1 MKFFIILFISFIV
14 NILCDSNNYK
24 IYNKSQLRNLLE
36 EKKNELI
43 QMLIDGVFNNIY
55 SNVISY
61 ASTNI
66 NEFKFSM
73 FCCSDNMHIRCI
85 PMYPI
90 PEYYNINITSI
101 IPSILIKIKN
111 VFPDIDIT
119 TEPFNN
125 IDNNNNNNYNRLACD
140 EDIRNIYTLFW

>member
-1 MKFFIILFISFIV
+1 MKFVIILFISFIV

-24 IYNKSQLRNLLE
+24 IYNKYQLRNLVEE
-36 EKKNELI
+36 EKNKYTKI
-43 QMLIDGVFNNIY
+43 LIDSAFNDIY
-55 SNVISY
+55 TNVISC

-66 NEFKFSM
+66 NKFKFSIA
-73 FCCSDNMHIRCI
+73 CCSDNIYSRCI
-85 PMYPI
+85 LQMVRI

-101 IPSILIKIKN
+101 ISSILIKIKN

-125 IDNNNNNNYNRLACD
+125 IDNRLVCD

>member
-14 NILCDSNNYK
+14 NILSESNNYK
-24 IYNKSQLRNLLE
+24 IYNKSQLRNLVE

-55 SNVISY
+55 SNVIGY

-66 NEFKFSM
+66 NEFKFSI
-73 FCCSDNMHIRCI
+73 FCCSDNIHIRCF
-85 PMYPI
+85 PQMGHI

-111 VFPDIDIT
+111 IFPDIDIT

-125 IDNNNNNNYNRLACD
+125 IDYNNNYNRLACD
-140 EDIRNIYTLFW
+140 EDIKNIYTLFW

>member
-24 IYNKSQLRNLLE
+24 IYNKSQLRNLVEE
-36 EKKNELI
+36 EKNKYI
-43 QMLIDGVFNNIY
+43 QMSFDRVFNNIY
-55 SNVISY
+55 SNVISC

-66 NEFKFSM
+66 NKFKFSIA
-73 FCCSDNMHIRCI
+73 CCSDNIDIKCI
-85 PMYPI
+85 SMYPI

-101 IPSILIKIKN
+101 IPSILIKIKY

-125 IDNNNNNNYNRLACD
+125 YNNRLACD

>member
-36 EKKNELI
+36 EKKNEYI

-66 NEFKFSM
+66 NEFKFSIA
-73 FCCSDNMHIRCI
+73 CCSDNIHSRCI
-85 PMYPI
+85 PMYQI

-101 IPSILIKIKN
+101 IPSILIKIKDI
-111 VFPDIDIT
+111 FPDIDIT

-125 IDNNNNNNYNRLACD
+125 NYNRLACD
-140 EDIRNIYTLFW
+140 EDIKYIYTLFW

>member
-36 EKKNELI
+36 EKKNEYI

-66 NEFKFSM
+66 NEFKFSIA
-73 FCCSDNMHIRCI
+73 CCSDNMHIRCI

-125 IDNNNNNNYNRLACD
+125 IGYNNNYNRLACD
-140 EDIRNIYTLFW
+140 EDIKYIYTLFW